1 MRTVLLAWELG
12 GGFGH
17 VVTLRHVAAPLM
29 ARGLRC
35 IAAVKDME
43 SAQPLREDGISV
55 RQAPLWK
62 SARSSVSMGDWLG
75 DAGLAD
81 ASTLRKVLLG
91 WAALLDE
98 IKPDLVIADYAP
110 GAGMAARGRIPLA
123 VTGNGYTLP
132 PAEMPFFPFLHMAAP
147 PVWSEKHL
155 LETTNAVLADLEL
168 QVLQRLPQIFAAD
181 AAWVHTFPLLDPYA
195 ECRNP
200 PAQGSLALDTSPTP
214 REEGARQI
222 LVYLSSWRGRHA
234 AILEALRPFAA
245 DVRVFAA
252 GLSAAERAPYA
263 ATGMRFEAKP
273 FDLARDLAAA
283 RLAVHLGSAGMAA
296 ACVFAGVPQLACAT
310 DIEKELTGKALVK
323 AGIGNFLRIYNPA
336 VSLTTD
342 AVQVLL
348 SDHAMAQQAQ
358 AIGADHRARYRD
370 ADPLGAFVEACLK
383 LLG

>member
-1 MRTVLLAWELG
+1 MHTVLLAWEIG

-17 VVTLRHVAAPLM
+17 VANLRQIAAPLI
-29 ARGLRC
+29 AQGLRC

-55 RQAPLWK
+55 RQAPPWK
-62 SARSSVSMGDWLG
+62 PARSSVSMADWLG

-81 ASTLRKVLLG
+81 AATLQKVLLG
-91 WAALLDE
+91 WTALFDE
-98 IKPDLVIADYAP
+98 IKPELVIGDYAP

-123 VTGNGYTLP
+123 LNGNGYTLP
-132 PAEMPFFPFLHMAAP
+132 PAEMASFPLLHLASP

-155 LETTNAVLADLEL
+155 LETTNAALRDLGL

-181 AAWVHTFPLLDPYA
+181 AVWVQTFPLLDPYA
-195 ECRNP
+195 ECRNR
-200 PAQGSLALDTSPTP
+200 PAQGGLALDGPMNP
-214 REEGARQI
+214 RGDGARQI

-234 AILEALRPFAA
+234 AVLEALRPFAA

-252 GLSAAERAPYA
+252 GLSAAEREHYA
-263 ATGMRFEAKP
+263 AMGIRMEDKP

-283 RLAVHLGSAGMAA
+283 RLAIHLGSAGMAA
-296 ACVFAGVPQLACAT
+296 ACLLAGVPQLACAT

-323 AGIGNFLRIYNPA
+323 AGIGNFLRLYNPA
-336 VSLTTD
+336 VSLTAD
-342 AVQVLL
+342 GVQALL
-348 SDHAMAQQAQ
+348 ADQAMAQRAQ
-358 AIGADHRARYRD
+358 AIGAEHRSRYGD
-370 ADPLGAFVEACLK
+370 ADPLGAFIETCLK